1 MSAFREWMN
10 RLRFLGNRNFDRE
23 IQEEIDSHLE
33 ARAAELE
40 DSGFSRKEA
49 RRRARR
55 EFGSTDLA
63 REDSR
68 GAWQVQWLEEFAMD
82 LRIGLRMLARSPGFS
97 ILAVLCLTLGIGA
110 NAAVFSWAEG
120 LLFRPYPAV
129 AHQERLMALT
139 GTARGQAD
147 PTSLSWPDYQ
157 DLEESCTLF

>member
-10 RLRFLGNRNFDRE
+10 RLRFLGNRNGFDRE
-23 IQEEIDSHLE
+23 IQEEIDSHIQ

-68 GAWQVQWLEEFAMD
+68 GAWQFQWLEEFVTD
-82 LRIGLRMLARSPGFS
+82 LRIGFRMLARSPGFS

-120 LLFRPYPAV
+120 LRFQP
-129 AHQERLMALT
+129 
-139 GTARGQAD
+139 
-147 PTSLSWPDYQ
+147 
-157 DLEESCTLF
+157 